1 MLLDEGLLGN
11 AIDQCLSVYS
21 KNIFP
26 EVILKVDFDISLHR
40 SSFEGKLGHNDVT
53 RSHHKVHRCH

>member
-26 EVILKVDFDISLHR
+26 EVIIKVDFDITPL
-40 SSFEGKLGHNDVT
+40 KL
-53 RSHHKVHRCH
+53 